1 MEAAGYASLSRQVGL
16 ERELQVVANNVANAV
31 TTGYRQEGLLFSE
44 FVTDTSSQSEDLSM
58 TRATARNISLDQGAL
73 NQTNNPFDLAI
84 EGEGFFQVETDRGP
98 RLTRAGSFSVD
109 TNGALLTS
117 SGHRVLDNEGIPVFV
132 PPDQD
137 VNIASDGTISADG
150 QPLGQ
155 IGLFLPFEAFDL
167 HREDGVMFRSEQ
179 GVAAVPNPRILQGF
193 LEGSNVNPVQQIA
206 RLVEI
211 QRAYEMGQS
220 FIDTEDQRIREAVRV
235 LIRSS

>member
-1 MEAAGYASLSRQVGL
+1 METAGYASLSRLVGL

-44 FVTDTSSQSEDLSM
+44 FVKDTSRDAEDLSL
-58 TRATARNISLDQGAL
+58 TRASARNVSLDQGAL
-73 NQTNNPFDLAI
+73 NQTNGRFDLAI
-84 EGEGFFQVETDRGP
+84 EGEGFFQVETERGP
-98 RLTRAGSFSVD
+98 RLTRAGSFSADV
-109 TNGALLTS
+109 NGTLLTS
-117 SGHRVLDNEGIPVFV
+117 SGYPVLDNEGVPVFV

-137 VNIASDGTISADG
+137 VSIASDGTISADG

-155 IGLFLPFEAFDL
+155 IGLFLPVQPFDL
-167 HREDGVMFRSEQ
+167 HREDGVLFRSEE
-179 GVAAVPNPRILQGF
+179 GVEAVTSPRILQGF
-193 LEGSNVNPVQQIA
+193 LEGSNVNPVHQIA

-220 FIDTEDQRIREAVRV
+220 FLDTEDQRIREAVRV